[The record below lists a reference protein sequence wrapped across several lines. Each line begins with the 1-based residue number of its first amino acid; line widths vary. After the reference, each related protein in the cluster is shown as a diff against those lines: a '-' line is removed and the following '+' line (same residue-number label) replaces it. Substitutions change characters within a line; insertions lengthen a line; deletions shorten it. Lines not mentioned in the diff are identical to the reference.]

1 MAELKIE
8 NQAMMFAF
16 LSRAA
21 IEAKGEEGR
30 AAIQDG
36 MIRYGRERGARMA
49 ERARKAGDPV
59 DLWTNQAYGEWKPD
73 YAGQMEFGMLR
84 SEPTYQTYIAK
95 CAWCEAWKKNDIL
108 EFGREYCVN
117 VDAAVYEGF
126 GCGAVC
132 TPISTA
138 MSWGGDRCDFDW
150 GKPLSEEELRQNQ
163 DDFVYDKREIMV
175 ATNAFG
181 MGIDKSNVRFVI
193 HYNMPQSLEAYYQ
206 EAGRAGRDGDHADCI
221 LLYSPGDV
229 TTARFLIEHGA
240 DNEDLSAEDRMHVL
254 DMNNRRLQIMIGY
267 CKSKKCLR
275 GFILDYFGQQHP
287 KVCGNCSNC
296 LSKFVNK
303 DITADAQKILS
314 CVKRIKSKLGYSV
327 GAVLVDRTLRG
338 SKDRR
343 IIELGLDQLPTF
355 GIMNDMPRAR
365 VREYMDALEQ
375 AGYLHTDPTHR
386 AIDVTAKSNDIL
398 FHGKSFHTL
407 VPLND
412 TAKPPLGTSQ
422 KETASDVEATL
433 FDALRSLRKQ
443 IAERE
448 RSAAYMVFSD
458 ATLREMAKR
467 RPDSEKAFLAVPGV
481 GEFKLKKYGKAFLE
495 LIAKYR

>member
-132 TPISTA
+132 TPISTS

-150 GKPLSEEELRQNQ
+150 GKPLSTEE
-163 DDFVYDKREIMV
+163 VKMVSDK
-175 ATNAFG
+175 
-181 MGIDKSNVRFVI
+181 K
-193 HYNMPQSLEAYYQ
+193 
-206 EAGRAGRDGDHADCI
+206 
-221 LLYSPGDV
+221 
-229 TTARFLIEHGA
+229 
-240 DNEDLSAEDRMHVL
+240 AE
-254 DMNNRRLQIMIGY
+254 
-267 CKSKKCLR
+267 
-275 GFILDYFGQQHP
+275 
-287 KVCGNCSNC
+287 
-296 LSKFVNK
+296 
-303 DITADAQKILS
+303 
-314 CVKRIKSKLGYSV
+314 
-327 GAVLVDRTLRG
+327 
-338 SKDRR
+338 
-343 IIELGLDQLPTF
+343 
-355 GIMNDMPRAR
+355 
-365 VREYMDALEQ
+365 
-375 AGYLHTDPTHR
+375 
-386 AIDVTAKSNDIL
+386 
-398 FHGKSFHTL
+398 
-407 VPLND
+407 
-412 TAKPPLGTSQ
+412 LGTSAMRDFNFH
-422 KETASDVEATL
+422 TAHIYLSVADEL
-433 FDALRSLRKQ
+433 RNHFPEDA
-443 IAERE
+443 
-448 RSAAYMVFSD
+448 
-458 ATLREMAKR
+458 
-467 RPDSEKAFLAVPGV
+467 
-481 GEFKLKKYGKAFLE
+481 
-495 LIAKYR
+495 